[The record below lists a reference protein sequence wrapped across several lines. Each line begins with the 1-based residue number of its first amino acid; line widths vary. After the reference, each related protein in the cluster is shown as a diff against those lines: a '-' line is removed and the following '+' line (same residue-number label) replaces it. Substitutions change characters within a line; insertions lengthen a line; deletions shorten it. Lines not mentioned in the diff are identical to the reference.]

1 MPIELIDTH
10 AHLQSDEFDDDRE
23 HVLQRARDAGIKK
36 IIIIGSSRGWDS
48 AYQAIE
54 LVAKHDFLWAA
65 VGIHPNS
72 ADTPFDGQKLRSLA
86 ASSKVVAIGESGLD
100 YFRHPETADLQKKWL
115 REHIAVA
122 KEVHKPIIIHS
133 RDAGEDCLEI
143 LQNESAAE
151 AGGVFHCFAENAE
164 FAKKLAAINFMVSF
178 PGIATFKTAQSL
190 RDTIKSIPLEQILLE
205 TDSPYLAP
213 VPYRGKRCESAF
225 MVETAKVIA
234 QVKDVSLEELAAITC
249 ANAERL
255 FRLG

>member
-10 AHLQSDEFDDDRE
+10 AHLQGEEFDEDRDL
-23 HVLQRARDAGIKK
+23 VLQRARDAGIKK

-48 AYQAIE
+48 AHQAIE
-54 LVAKHDFLWAA
+54 LVAKYDFLWAA
-65 VGIHPNS
+65 IGIHPNS
-72 ADTPFDGQKLRSLA
+72 AETPFDAEKLRILA
-86 ASSKVVAIGESGLD
+86 RSPKVVALGESGLD
-100 YFRHPETADLQKKWL
+100 YFRHPESAELQKKWL

-133 RDAGEDCLEI
+133 RDAGADCLQI
-143 LQNESAAE
+143 LKEESAAK

-164 FAKKLAAINFMVSF
+164 FAKKLADINFSVSF
-178 PGIATFKTAQSL
+178 PGIATFKTAESL
-190 RDTIKSIPLEQILLE
+190 RETIRSIPLEQIMLE

-225 MVETAKVIA
+225 MVETAKIIA
-234 QVKDVSLEELAAITC
+234 QVKDISLEELATFTT

>member
-164 FAKKLAAINFMVSF
+164 FAKKLATINFMVSF

-234 QVKDVSLEELAAITC
+234 QVKDISLEELATITC

>member
-10 AHLQSDEFDDDRE
+10 AHLQSEEFDDDRE

-100 YFRHPETADLQKKWL
+100 YFRHPETADLQKRWL

-234 QVKDVSLEELAAITC
+234 QVKDVSLEELATITC